1 MKLTTRQLI
10 ASVTAATGAVIS
22 IFHLI
27 LMIFTDLPRRYHNNE
42 LWIAIGA
49 ALALGGIVLLK
60 TDRKR

>member
-10 ASVTAATGAVIS
+10 ASVTAVTGAVIS

>member
-10 ASVTAATGAVIS
+10 ASVTADTGAVIS

-42 LWIAIGA
+42 LQSAP
-49 ALALGGIVLLK
+49 L
-60 TDRKR
+60 